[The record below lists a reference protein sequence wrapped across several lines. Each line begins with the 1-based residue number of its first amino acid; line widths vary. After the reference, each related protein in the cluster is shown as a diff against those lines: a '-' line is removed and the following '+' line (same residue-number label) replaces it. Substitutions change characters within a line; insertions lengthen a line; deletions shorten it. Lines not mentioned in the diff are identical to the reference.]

1 MKNKLQTVNLMLVAV
16 LIIFGCKEKLQP
28 PKERLTYIGAHTI
41 SVPEPSGLDMTYNER
56 GFWTVS
62 DETSTV
68 YKLDDEANVVK
79 KFKIDGFDM
88 EAITVVNDTIIAIV
102 LERTR
107 EVVLLD
113 TSGNELAR
121 KKLNLEGEENSGLE
135 GITYSPKTGHFY
147 LLNEKK
153 PSLLIE
159 LNGNLEMI
167 KIDTLKFS
175 KDVSGI
181 YYDERNDILWMLS
194 DENQLVIKTDLNGNL
209 LEKFDITIVQPE
221 GITLDSKG
229 KKLYIVS
236 DNKEKLYIYEV
247 N

>member
-1 MKNKLQTVNLMLVAV
+1 MKNNFQTVNLMLVAV

-28 PKERLTYIGAHTI
+28 PKERLTYIGARTI
-41 SVPEPSGLDMTYNER
+41 SVPEPSGLDLTFNER

-62 DETSTV
+62 DETSKV
-68 YKLDDEANVVK
+68 YKLDNDGNVVNTVN
-79 KFKIDGFDM
+79 IDGFDI
-88 EAITVVNDTIIAIV
+88 EAVTVVNNTTLAIV

-135 GITYSPKTGHFY
+135 GITYSPKSGHFY

-153 PSLLIE
+153 PSLLME
-159 LNGNLEMI
+159 LNEDLEMI
-167 KIDTLKFS
+167 KIDTLTFS

-181 YYDERNDILWMLS
+181 HYDETNDILWMLS
-194 DENQLVIKTDLNGNL
+194 DEDQLVIKTDINGNL
-209 LEKFDITIVQPE
+209 LEKFNITIVQPE
-221 GITLDSKG
+221 GITLDRSG

-236 DNKEKLYIYEV
+236 DNKETLYTYEV